1 MDYTTLKLPL
11 TLQEYTW
18 RPVRR
23 EDSHALNALLL
34 AAEAQDRRGWVDT
47 LEDRERDLTDP
58 ESNPETDSLAVFTPE
73 GQLVAFGWIFTPP
86 PSDTESIS
94 FLDGNVHPDFRQRGL
109 GTAIV
114 KWLVQRGHEIQNSI
128 SGPPARYLR
137 VTFPD
142 YLNSNSNLF
151 AKQGFQPIRY
161 YYRMRRDLSQP
172 IPEYKVPESLRM
184 QTWNPELNAYALKA
198 DNEAFEDHW
207 GHIPLDEE
215 HWNTWFLQHED
226 FRPELSFMVTDG
238 QEIAGLSI
246 NKVRTAENAVTGIQE
261 GWIQSL
267 AVRRPWR
274 RQGIA
279 SALLCASMQVFKSAG
294 LDFAGLTVDTD
305 NLTGALRIYERLGFS
320 VVTRFISVS
329 KTISTE
335 F

>member
-23 EDSHALNALLL
+23 EDSHPLNALLL

-114 KWLVQRGHEIQNSI
+114 KWLVQRGGEIQNSI
-128 SGPPARYLR
+128 SGPPAHYLR

-142 YLNSNSNLF
+142 YLNSNGNLF

-172 IPEYKVPESLRM
+172 IPEYKVPESLHL
-184 QTWNPELNAYALKA
+184 QTWNPELNADALKA